1 MGKRVFSFDDY
12 VNNRS
17 TTNESY
23 SYSNRTVDANGLKE
37 MLEQAYESKER
48 GNQVKPIFI
57 YNDPETGKLR
67 KTSIVKE
74 AADRLGVDM
83 LVVDSPSATMEDFL
97 GIPKFLGGESTGRRS
112 DSITIFPMDNGSDDK
127 GGFILLNDMD
137 KANGYILNGIMQ
149 FVQTGKI
156 RNYQLP
162 DKWVIVATGDSE
174 LDYAMADRFRIV
186 NLVPPPQRVTDTM

>member
-1 MGKRVFSFDDY
+1 MAKNLISFDDY

-17 TTNESY
+17 ITNESY

-37 MLEQAYESKER
+37 MLEQAYESKKR
-48 GNQVKPIFI
+48 GNRVKPIFI

-97 GIPKFLGGESTGRRS
+97 GIPKFLGDE
-112 DSITIFPMDNGSDDK
+112 K

-137 KANGYILNGIMQ
+137 KANRYILNGIMQ

-156 RNYQLP
+156 GNYQLP

-174 LDYAMADRFRIV
+174 LDFAMADRFNIV